1 MEAVKTI
8 LVFFILTSA
17 TLSLIILMDLALRF
31 PLSDLLWKELKP
43 FKVTEVTNYVILGVV
58 ISYYVIKSVIKFVQR
73 MRKKANE
80 NSPS

>member
-1 MEAVKTI
+1 MKTI